1 MNRRGFTLIEVMV
14 ALIILTIVSLSLGK
28 FVASFSHAVGTS
40 TIRTIA
46 IDVATEQL
54 ELVRGNANP
63 TAYPTLVATFN
74 GNVVTGFPS
83 YPRMTRTTTVVRTTG
98 TNPRRDYTTITVTVT
113 EATLGTPVNLTAV
126 VAAP

>member
-1 MNRRGFTLIEVMV
+1 MNRRGFTLVEVMI
-14 ALIILTIVSLSLGK
+14 ALIILTIVALSLGK

-46 IDVATEQL
+46 VNVATEQM
-54 ELVRGNANP
+54 ELIRGNANQS
-63 TAYPTLVATFN
+63 AYPTLVASFN
-74 GNVVTGFPS
+74 GNVVTGFPN

-98 TNPRRDYTTITVTVT
+98 NNPRRDYTTVTVTVT
-113 EATLGTPVNLTAV
+113 EPTLGTPVNLTAV

>member
-1 MNRRGFTLIEVMV
+1 MNKRGFTLVEVLI
-14 ALIILTIVSLSLGK
+14 ALIILTVVSLSLGR

-46 IDVATEQL
+46 IDVATEQM

-63 TAYPTLVATFN
+63 TAYPTLVANFN

-113 EATLGTPVNLTAV
+113 EPTLGAPIDLTAV

>member
-1 MNRRGFTLIEVMV
+1 MNKRGFTLVEVLI
-14 ALIILTIVSLSLGK
+14 ALIILTVVSLSLGR

-46 IDVATEQL
+46 IDVATEQM

-113 EATLGTPVNLTAV
+113 EPTLGAPIDLTAV

>member
-1 MNRRGFTLIEVMV
+1 MNRRGFTLVEVMI
-14 ALIILTIVSLSLGK
+14 ALIILTIVSLSLGR
-28 FVASFSHAVGTS
+28 FVASFSHTVGTS

-63 TAYPTLVATFN
+63 TAYPTLVANFS

-83 YPRMTRTTTVVRTTG
+83 YPRRTRTTTVVRTTG
-98 TNPRRDYTTITVTVT
+98 NNPRRDYTTITVTVT
-113 EATLGTPVNLTAV
+113 EPTLGTPVNLTAV

>member
-1 MNRRGFTLIEVMV
+1 MNRRGFTLVEVMI
-14 ALIILTIVSLSLGK
+14 ALIILTIVSLSLGR
-28 FVASFSHAVGTS
+28 FVASFSHTVGTS

-54 ELVRGNANP
+54 ELVRGNA
-63 TAYPTLVATFN
+63 YPTLVANFS

-98 TNPRRDYTTITVTVT
+98 NNPRRDYTTITVTVT
-113 EATLGTPVNLTAV
+113 EPTLGTPVNLTAV

>member
-1 MNRRGFTLIEVMV
+1 MNRRGFTLVEVLI
-14 ALIILTIVSLSLGK
+14 ALIILTVVSLSLGR

-40 TIRTIA
+40 TIRTLA
-46 IDVATEQL
+46 IDVATEQM
-54 ELVRGNANP
+54 ELIRGNANP
-63 TAYPTLVATFN
+63 TAYPTLVGNFN
-74 GNVVTGFPS
+74 GNVVTGFPD

-113 EATLGTPVNLTAV
+113 EPTLGAPVDLTAV